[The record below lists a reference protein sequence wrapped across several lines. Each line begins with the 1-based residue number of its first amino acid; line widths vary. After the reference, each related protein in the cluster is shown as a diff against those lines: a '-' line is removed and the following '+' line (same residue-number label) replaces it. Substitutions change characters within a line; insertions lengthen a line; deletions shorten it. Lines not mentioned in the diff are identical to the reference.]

1 MIMFSIS
8 TESRNMQVEVEA
20 TKTMAMVTGT
30 YVMCWIPST
39 VYFLFIIF
47 QENILGNEIVFCS
60 NGAFYLQFAISI
72 YINALLDPFIY
83 GYRSKDVRD
92 KFKRSKLNCLR
103 AKQLTNSVSSND
115 GHVLKEE
122 NVMSM

>member
-1 MIMFSIS
+1 MLSIS
-8 TESRNMQVEVEA
+8 NESRNMHLEVEA
-20 TKTMAMVTGT
+20 AKTMAMITGT

-47 QENILGNEIVFCS
+47 QEKVIGNQILFCS
-60 NGAFYLQFAISI
+60 NGIFYLQFAISI

-92 KFKRSKLNCLR
+92 KFRRSKLNCLP
-103 AKQLTNSVSSND
+103 AKPLNNSVSVPTMIAS
-115 GHVLKEE
+115 
-122 NVMSM
+122 